1 MEKPKINLPII
12 VEGKYD
18 KNTLSQVF
26 DAHIV
31 TLGGFS
37 IFNSKEKQAFVRRL
51 AKDGIIVMTD
61 SDGGGRQIRSFL
73 LGILPPEKV
82 KNVYIPPMPGKEKRK
97 RAPSKAGLL
106 GVEGMTPEVLKKVLS
121 PFTDDGGREKLNCRK
136 SEKEVTNLDLYNDGI
151 SGRDGSSERRA
162 ALCRLLDLPHD
173 LTPKALVEAI
183 NMLVGYTE
191 YKAALLKLDGE
202 IE

>member
-1 MEKPKINLPII
+1 MEKPRISLPII

-31 TLGGFS
+31 TLGGFGV
-37 IFNSKEKQAFVRRL
+37 FNSKEKQAFLRRL
-51 AKDGIIVMTD
+51 AKDGIILLTD

-82 KNVYIPPMPGKEKRK
+82 KNVYIPETKGKEKRK
-97 RAPSKAGLL
+97 SAPSKAGLL
-106 GVEGMTPEVLKKVLS
+106 GVEGMTPEVLKKILA
-121 PFTDDGGREKLNCRK
+121 PFTVDGGREKLNGENSSR
-136 SEKEVTNLDLYNDGI
+136 EVTNADFFNDGVAGREG
-151 SGRDGSSERRA
+151 SGELRA
-162 ALCRLLDLPHD
+162 ALCRALDLPHD
-173 LTPKALVEAI
+173 LTPKALLEAV

-191 YKAALLKLDGE
+191 YKAALARVSGE
-202 IE
+202 NE